1 MKITEDESSLTRRD
15 RKTVSLRLALCL
27 TTTRQVFQ
35 EVQDTPL
42 KGLRYLSVRTEGN
55 WEVYQ
60 VSGKGSVLSWQLTS
74 GRGPSEL
81 LQQEAQEQGLG

>member
-1 MKITEDESSLTRRD
+1 MTEDESSLTRRN
-15 RKTVSLRLALCL
+15 RKSVSLRLALCL
-27 TTTRQVFQ
+27 TTTRYVFQ
-35 EVQDTPL
+35 EVQDTPP
-42 KGLRYLSVRTEGN
+42 KGLSYLSVMTEGN

-60 VSGKGSVLSWQLTS
+60 VSGKGSVLSWQLTR